1 MCQLEAS
8 AYTVRLEHIA
18 GADLQID
25 AMGVHLESGT
35 GAATWGGVKF
45 VYQ

>member
-1 MCQLEAS
+1 LLEAT

-25 AMGVHLESGT
+25 AIGVYPEPGT
-35 GAATWGGVKF
+35 GLATWGGIKA